1 MWVCLL
7 FALVISTNCWGESV
21 TVTFGQGNTSGSG
34 STLPNEGTRTISGVT
49 ATTNLKLKSTVKYQ
63 STETTYNYSFS
74 NDNTD
79 YVDISVA
86 EGYYIT
92 GVGTSVLYDGDGDG
106 SLYIQ
111 FYSTS
116 DKNNAVGTPIA
127 LNGDSYNNFYTYP
140 PSTSSVSLPEGT
152 KKSARIYKSGTRAW
166 GILFYRLVVNIE
178 CVSKTASFTGTG
190 STSGSAPSNINA
202 CVGTNILIPNAG
214 TLVKTG
220 YDFVGWNDGTTTYSV
235 NEEYQLDDNT
245 SFSPVWTE
253 HVIPAVTN
261 LNAAVDDDDV
271 TISWTN
277 YNKLDLTSD
286 NVKEEG
292 WNDGGEINSLS
303 VSNGVLSV
311 SYTTSKAWAWKSI
324 EIPLSREMN
333 HVTSID
339 MQYTYNNAQAKD
351 GNNEGGIAPYMM
363 YNEDGGWTC
372 FWKRSDPTSL
382 GFWASNVT
390 EYTNYNLTPDQI
402 LGSTG
407 SGSYDNQRLIHKVGL
422 LIDPAVASSGTFTVK
437 DICIN
442 TTDNQTT
449 LDEIKIIRKK
459 GSAPSSISDGTQVY
473 SGVLN
478 TFTDENVEDGL
489 YYYAVYAREGEAYSA
504 AVVEGPIQ
512 IGTPKADPELTA
524 SVDKGAI
531 STTGS
536 AQLTV
541 STANAYDGTIEYSV
555 SPSGVISLNETTGEI
570 TAVAAGTA
578 TITVTAPATA
588 THYADNKSVT
598 VTVLAAPTTNLAI
611 GGVDGDN
618 VTLTWDVPGKIDLR
632 TAKTTSNYLSSS
644 SCDSYSY
651 ITYASN
657 YNINNDEELDVT
669 YSVND
674 DGVVGVLFDVDLTS
688 VESISFEYKGDY
700 TGDGWDGIFPAFY
713 NPTDKRLY
721 WEGGSHNLAET
732 SWTSKTISPS
742 SSLWC
747 SGSSASGNMKEL
759 GFFANFDKYEAS
771 LSNAHMYIRNVF
783 YHCTGMTDIDHI
795 VIMRTTGAAATDT
808 VSGTKIYSGK
818 MSHFVDT
825 ESKAAGL
832 YYYTLFAVYANGCIP
847 VESVSAAY
855 ENPYKTHTRTG
866 LTAGDYGTICLP
878 YAVAA
883 EDIAGADIYEFN
895 GWQTGSNV
903 VELDLVDAMEAGHP
917 YIYQATASEATWR
930 YLEQNYTAAGSHKGL
945 IGSYTKEEITPND
958 GNYIIYANQLY
969 LVDCTQI
976 YVGVNKAYI
985 NRPDAENAY
994 EATSLAPGKKRVYMG
1009 VYGEQ
1014 VVTDIDQ
1021 ITNDQSPLN
1030 NKIIKDNQLF
1040 ILRDG
1045 KIYNAQGQL
1054 VK

>member
-1 MWVCLL
+1 M
-7 FALVISTNCWGESV
+7 
-21 TVTFGQGNTSGSG
+21 TFGQGNTSGSE

-49 ATTNLKLKSTVKYQ
+49 ATTNLKLTSTVKYQ

-261 LNAAVDDDDV
+261 LNTSVDDDDV
-271 TISWTN
+271 TITWTN
-277 YNKLDLTSD
+277 YNKLDLTAN
-286 NVKEEG
+286 NVKQEG
-292 WNDGGEINSLS
+292 WFDGAIDPPS
-303 VSNGVLSV
+303 VVNGVLSIN
-311 SYTTSKAWAWKSI
+311 YTTSSNWANKSI
-324 EIPLSREMN
+324 EIPLSRAMN

-339 MQYTYNNAQAKD
+339 MQYTFNNVNAKS
-351 GNNEGGIAPYMM
+351 GNEGGVAPYMM
-363 YNEDGGWTC
+363 YDGTEAGHEDNWTC
-372 FWKRSDPTSL
+372 FWKRNEPTDY
-382 GFWASNVT
+382 GFWDNDKT
-390 EYTNYNLTPDQI
+390 EYTNYHLTPDGV
-402 LGSTG
+402 LLSTG
-407 SGSYDNQRLIHKVGL
+407 SGQYDNQWSICKFGL
-422 LIDPAVASSGTFTVK
+422 LINPAVASSGTFTVK

-442 TTDNQTT
+442 TSDNQTT

-459 GSAPSSISDGTQVY
+459 GSAPSSISDGTEVY

-478 TFTDENVEDGL
+478 TFTDENLEDGT
-489 YYYAVYAREGEAYSA
+489 YYYAVYAGDGISYSA

-524 SVDKGAI
+524 SMDKGAI

-541 STANAYDGTIEYSV
+541 STANEYDGTIEYSV

-578 TITVTAPATA
+578 TITVNAPATSG
-588 THYADNKSVT
+588 YYSDNKSVT
-598 VTVLAAPTTNLAI
+598 VAVIAAPETNLTI
-611 GGVDGDN
+611 TNVDGDN
-618 VTLTWDVPGKIDLR
+618 VSLAWNIPGKIDLR
-632 TAKTTSNYLSSS
+632 TWSLSSDYLYSPQNPTS
-644 SCDSYSY
+644 SDKVSYDPA
-651 ITYASN
+651 T
-657 YNINNDEELDVT
+657 EELTVS
-669 YSVND
+669 YVGSYGSQN
-674 DGVVGVLFDVDLTS
+674 GVAFPFELGNVETVSYDYIGYNVFPMVVKNGSRYFGGVPQ
-688 VESISFEYKGDY
+688 GDY
-700 TGDGWDGIFPAFY
+700 VEWHSESVSPNTKYWSQGD
-713 NPTDKRLY
+713 
-721 WEGGSHNLAET
+721 
-732 SWTSKTISPS
+732 KTISDPS
-742 SSLWC
+742 KAITIC
-747 SGSSASGNMKEL
+747 
-759 GFFANFDKYEAS
+759 ANPEAEPYS
-771 LSNAHMYIRNVF
+771 RTFRLRNVF

-795 VIMRTTGAAATDT
+795 VIMRTTSAAATDT

-825 ESKAAGL
+825 DTKAAGL

-883 EDIAGADIYEFN
+883 ENIAGADIYEFN

-985 NRPDAENAY
+985 NRPGAENAY

>member
-1 MWVCLL
+1 MKTKLTTIFKKSANTPPMWVCLL
-7 FALVISTNCWGESV
+7 FALVISTNCWA
-21 TVTFGQGNTSGSG
+21 TV
-34 STLPNEGTRTISGVT
+34 VT
-49 ATTNLKLKSTVKYQ
+49 AEWGDYTTPATGFPYGAYQEINGIKITPCATLASDPNVFIDGHSCHNYQLNTTGKYFDITLSSGYITQVKCNVWTANNTLLKIQFSKKSPYD
-63 STETTYNYSFS
+63 S
-74 NDNTD
+74 NDL
-79 YVDISVA
+79 
-86 EGYYIT
+86 T
-92 GVGTSVLYDGDGDG
+92 GDPIPLHDANREAPTSMLTVNAP
-106 SLYIQ
+106 
-111 FYSTS
+111 S
-116 DKNNAVGTPIA
+116 DA
-127 LNGDSYNNFYTYP
+127 
-140 PSTSSVSLPEGT
+140 
-152 KKSARIYKSGTRAW
+152 KSARIYKDGSDHWQCYLYRLIVTASTGCDSPETATFSASGT
-166 GILFYRLVVNIE
+166 GI
-178 CVSKTASFTGTG
+178 T
-190 STSGSAPSNINA
+190 GSAPSDISA
-202 CVGTNILIPNAG
+202 CEGGKFTIPDAG
-214 TLVKTG
+214 SLVKTG
-220 YDFVGWNDGTTTYSV
+220 YDFVGWNDGSV
-235 NEEYQLDDNT
+235 VKHAGDSYTMPASGISFTAEWEEHY
-245 SFSPVWTE
+245 V
-253 HVIPAVTN
+253 PAVTD
-261 LNAAVDDDDV
+261 LGSSVSDDDV
-271 TISWTN
+271 TLTWTN
-277 YNKLDLTSD
+277 YNKVDIFPSMVQVPTGASKSSAAAITEW
-286 NVKEEG
+286 NVSSGILEANYE
-292 WNDGGEINSLS
+292 
-303 VSNGVLSV
+303 
-311 SYTTSKAWAWKSI
+311 TTQQEHFATI
-324 EIPLSREMN
+324 EVALHRDMN
-333 HVTSID
+333 HVTSVD
-339 MQYTYNNAQAKD
+339 FQYIYNSSITS
-351 GNNEGGIAPYMM
+351 GGVRPYMM
-363 YNEDGGWTC
+363 YNGEAVNSPWGMY
-372 FWKRSDPTSL
+372 WKGFTSHN
-382 GFWASNVT
+382 AT
-390 EYTNYNLTPDQI
+390 EYTSYTITPDNAGLWGWI
-402 LGSTG
+402 STSGDYNAANYIHLVGFMINPKEASTG
-407 SGSYDNQRLIHKVGL
+407 TYYI
-422 LIDPAVASSGTFTVK
+422 K
-437 DICIN
+437 DITIN
-442 TTDNQTT
+442 TSDNQTT

-459 GSAPSSISDGTQVY
+459 GSAPSSISDGTEVY

-478 TFTDENVEDGL
+478 TYTDENLEDGT
-489 YYYAVYAREGEAYSA
+489 YYYAVYAGDGISYSA

-578 TITVTAPATA
+578 TITVNAPATSG
-588 THYADNKSVT
+588 YYSDNKSVT
-598 VTVLAAPTTNLAI
+598 VAVIAAPETNLAI
-611 GGVDGDN
+611 TNVDGDN
-618 VTLTWDVPGKIDLR
+618 VTLTWDVPGKIDLS
-632 TAKTTSNYLSSS
+632 T
-644 SCDSYSY
+644 
-651 ITYASN
+651 
-657 YNINNDEELDVT
+657 
-669 YSVND
+669 
-674 DGVVGVLFDVDLTS
+674 
-688 VESISFEYKGDY
+688 
-700 TGDGWDGIFPAFY
+700 
-713 NPTDKRLY
+713 
-721 WEGGSHNLAET
+721 
-732 SWTSKTISPS
+732 
-742 SSLWC
+742 
-747 SGSSASGNMKEL
+747 
-759 GFFANFDKYEAS
+759 AS
-771 LSNAHMYIRNVF
+771 LSNSDPDYFIINQKPADEFSYNSSSEELTVTYHSAVQWAQLGVAFPFNLSDLEYITYEYNGRWVFPAVVLSDGATLYWENASVESSNSWKKVTKTPNKNYSSEVSDYPLSEAKAITFCANPNVAISEDESFYLRNVF

-795 VIMRTTGAAATDT
+795 VIMRTTSAEATDT

-818 MSHFVDT
+818 MSHIVDDDT
-825 ESKAAGL
+825 KAAGL

-883 EDIAGADIYEFN
+883 KDIAGADIYEFN

-945 IGSYTKEEITPND
+945 IGSYTKEEITPNN

-1014 VVTDIDQ
+1014 VITDIDQ